1 MTSRDDVVGRLTLAS
16 GHPWGP
22 TRSGLTAE
30 AVAMAD
36 ELGDDQLAVDARL
49 ALAEARH
56 RGNEEWKGL
65 APFVWLLAR
74 LDKRPDLFDADRL
87 RRLGWAY
94 ERAVPAAAD
103 NPAVSIAQ
111 VRELEAGLRKFF
123 RFLGG
128 STHAI
133 HSSLLH
139 AAIML
144 GLEEEAAAQAAALRS
159 TAHDG
164 ADRAARADRATRAD
178 GEGRDPLRE
187 IEWANIH
194 EDWETAVT
202 AAAPVLDRRV
212 DGDDQPYAVQSEA
225 LLPLLALGHSQAAWD
240 AHVYS
245 YRRLR
250 FAPNVM
256 SYLGKHLEYLAL
268 SGRAARGLRIMRS
281 FVGRAN
287 EAQSARALMDLLSG
301 AVLVLRESE
310 REGRGAEPLDTG
322 VPSVAAWCPGPGI
335 GAGTPLNVARPL
347 FEEWACHIA
356 ARYDARN
363 GNSAVS
369 SRLSKGL
376 AREPFIR
383 ADAIVGRH
391 ARAGARTGAAEQ
403 ARPAERSPGTE
414 RVAPAEEVRPTRR
427 TRRAEQARRAE
438 RARSTGRSGRT
449 GLVAVPEGAGSA
461 EALERRSRLENPD
474 DTIIIE
480 RILDPVAPEGA
491 GSAEA
496 LERRSRLRKPDDT
509 IIIER
514 ALDSEEPEES
524 GPAGAPEEPR
534 VPEEPR
540 ALEEEPSETDPG
552 TRLAEE
558 PLPAGRPGPAEG
570 GRGPGDA
577 PERTAEVRVLRRT
590 GSAEEPDQTGDVE
603 EILRSWGRSGS
614 VDKARP
620 APAEPA
626 NLPDRIGAEAPG
638 SSAGPEEVGPAE
650 GPGAAGGSHRAQGM
664 AGAVPAPVVAVR
676 SGAEQDDDG
685 PRPSAVEPL
694 PLSDEPYPGVDLRA
708 PSPVGDAGGLL
719 RRLEIEL
726 RRPGQ
731 TIEHAFL
738 ITQAMRLGLVPDPD
752 QVGPEL
758 VRAARSLRCTVAD
771 REGDYERAID
781 ELAHLRAHLTGVAHP
796 LRLIELDLEALQVG
810 SKDDALHDR
819 STARTRADQLAH
831 AKELAEQLTAMAEP
845 LLDAP
850 AGHQAELVD
859 AYRSATAMVR
869 VLSDHDDHQGAAE
882 FLELA
887 RLIVPHVADFI
898 EPHDGALDDQ
908 LTLLEAGALL
918 ARGDVRG
925 ACALADAVLRRY
937 DPCPVVLAEAG
948 RSVLVR
954 ALMSLGETERAVT
967 QSRELL
973 NIHLSMGLEELA
985 GPLFGSLATALG
997 TSGRLLEAAEVLET
1011 ALVAGVPP
1019 ALADELR
1026 RTLISVM
1033 DQLDEAEGV
1042 RDNCLIVAES
1052 ALKRGETERGADYLL
1067 RAASASEKLGES
1079 ARASHMFERAAE
1091 LVDTSDN
1098 AGRVRCARHLRRAG
1112 RAAVAESADLMAPA
1126 RPDEARALM
1135 SRAWDLIES
1144 VPDSRKYSR
1153 AVELGDWHDDMAWI
1167 LWRIGE
1173 HAEALDHCKR
1183 SFACY
1188 VSAKDRGTAA
1198 HPLTLMAL
1206 IHAEM
1211 GDDGAAREDIDR
1223 VRRLLGHQRWEGHPA
1238 LARVTS
1244 LEESLD
1250 KAS

>member
-30 AVAMAD
+30 AVDMAD
-36 ELGDDQLAVDARL
+36 ALGDDQLAVDARL

-56 RGNEEWKGL
+56 RGNEEWKGV

-144 GLEEEAAAQAAALRS
+144 GREEEAAAQAATLLSAVPA
-159 TAHDG
+159 AHDG
-164 ADRAARADRATRAD
+164 AGRAGRAD
-178 GEGRDPLRE
+178 GEDRDPLRE

-194 EDWETAVT
+194 EDWETSVT

-268 SGRAARGLRIMRS
+268 SGRAARGLRIMRG
-281 FVGRAN
+281 FVGRAD

-310 REGRGAEPLDTG
+310 RDGRGAEPLDTG

-347 FEEWACHIA
+347 FEDWACRIA

-363 GNSAVS
+363 GNTAVS
-369 SRLSKGL
+369 SRLTKGL
-376 AREPFIR
+376 AREPFIH

-391 ARAGARTGAAEQ
+391 ARAGARAAGAADRAQ
-403 ARPAERSPGTE
+403 GAERLREAEQVG
-414 RVAPAEEVRPTRR
+414 PAGEARPTRR
-427 TRRAEQARRAE
+427 IRRAEQARRA
-438 RARSTGRSGRT
+438 GDSGRA
-449 GLVAVPEGAGSA
+449 GLVA
-461 EALERRSRLENPD
+461 
-474 DTIIIE
+474 
-480 RILDPVAPEGA
+480 APEGVGA
-491 GSAEA
+491 GEEA
-496 LERRSRLRKPDDT
+496 HEHRDRVRKPDDT
-509 IIIER
+509 IIIDR
-514 ALDSEEPEES
+514 VLDPEETEEPGAGEEAHERQDRVRKPDDTIIIDRVLDPEETEEP
-524 GPAGAPEEPR
+524 GAGRPAAAAEEPGALGEPAGAGHKARSADGPE
-534 VPEEPR
+534 
-540 ALEEEPSETDPG
+540 
-552 TRLAEE
+552 
-558 PLPAGRPGPAEG
+558 PAED
-570 GRGPGDA
+570 GRE
-577 PERTAEVRVLRRT
+577 PEQPPTRSAEVRVLGKT
-590 GSAEEPDQTGDVE
+590 GSTEGPGQSGNVE

-614 VDKARP
+614 TGRAEPV
-620 APAEPA
+620 PAEPTNA
-626 NLPDRIGAEAPG
+626 PDGLRGFETPGASEDPAETGPAEVPGATDGPRGAEADTTPT
-638 SSAGPEEVGPAE
+638 
-650 GPGAAGGSHRAQGM
+650 
-664 AGAVPAPVVAVR
+664 PVAAVR
-676 SGAEQDDDG
+676 SGASGDDDG
-685 PRPSAVEPL
+685 PLPLAVGPRSADGEPL
-694 PLSDEPYPGVDLRA
+694 PLGDEPYPGVDLRA
-708 PSPVGDAGGLL
+708 PSAVGDANELL

-726 RRPGQ
+726 RRPGR
-731 TIEHAFL
+731 TLEHMFL
-738 ITQAMRLGLVPDPD
+738 VTQAMTRGLVPDPGR
-752 QVGPEL
+752 VGPEL

-810 SKDDALHDR
+810 GKDDDLHDR
-819 STARTRADQLAH
+819 TTARTRADQLAH
-831 AKELAEQLTAMAEP
+831 AKGLAEQLTAMAEP

-850 AGHQAELVD
+850 MGHQAELVD
-859 AYRSATAMVR
+859 ACRSTTAMVR
-869 VLSDHDDHQGAAE
+869 VLSAHDDHQGAAE

-887 RLIVPHVADFI
+887 RLIVPYVADFI
-898 EPHDGALDDQ
+898 EPSDGALDDQ
-908 LTLLEAGALL
+908 LTLLEADALL
-918 ARGDVRG
+918 ARGDARG
-925 ACALADAVLRRY
+925 AVARADAVLRRY

-973 NIHLSMGLEELA
+973 NIHTSLGLEALA
-985 GPLFGSLATALG
+985 GPLFGSLAASLG
-997 TSGRLLEAAEVLET
+997 ASGRLLEAAEVLET
-1011 ALVAGVPP
+1011 ALSADVPP
-1019 ALADELR
+1019 TLAEELR
-1026 RTLISVM
+1026 RTLISTM
-1033 DQLDEAEGV
+1033 ERLGEREGV
-1042 RDNCLIVAES
+1042 RDNCLVVAES

-1067 RAASASEKLGES
+1067 RAATASEKLGEGS
-1079 ARASHMFERAAE
+1079 RASHMFERAAG

-1098 AGRVRCARHLRRAG
+1098 AGRVRCARYLRRAG
-1112 RAAVAESADLMAPA
+1112 RAAVAESADLMTPA

-1135 SRAWDLIES
+1135 SRAWDLIEA

-1167 LWRIGE
+1167 LWRVGE

-1183 SFACY
+1183 SFSCY

-1206 IHAEM
+1206 IHAET
-1211 GDDGAAREDIDR
+1211 GDDKAAREDIDR

-1238 LARVTS
+1238 LERVTS
-1244 LEESLD
+1244 LEEALD

>member
-133 HSSLLH
+133 HSGLLH

-144 GLEEEAAAQAAALRS
+144 GLEEEAAAEAAALRS
-159 TAHDG
+159 AG
-164 ADRAARADRATRAD
+164 ADDAGRAGRADH
-178 GEGRDPLRE
+178 ESRDPLRE

-212 DGDDQPYAVQSEA
+212 EGDDQPYAVQSEA

-250 FAPNVM
+250 YAPNVM

-268 SGRAARGLRIMRS
+268 SGRAARGLRIMRG
-281 FVGRAN
+281 FVGRAD

-310 REGRGAEPLDTG
+310 RDGRGAEPLDTG

-347 FEEWACHIA
+347 FEEWACRIA

-363 GNSAVS
+363 GNAAVS
-369 SRLSKGL
+369 SRLRKGL
-376 AREPFIR
+376 AREPFVD

-391 ARAGARTGAAEQ
+391 ARAGAGAVE
-403 ARPAERSPGTE
+403 PAQGAGPQDAGSQPVGRSRAAD
-414 RVAPAEEVRPTRR
+414 RVGPVEEVRSTRR
-427 TRRAEQARRAE
+427 SRRAEEAGRAQRGRRAE
-438 RARSTGRSGRT
+438 GLRSAGGARRG
-449 GLVAVPEGAGSA
+449 GLVALPEGAGPA
-461 EALERRSRLENPD
+461 EETQAHQDRSWNPD

-480 RILDPVAPEGA
+480 RVLDPQASEAPGA
-491 GSAEA
+491 GRPVEVSGAGWPEAAEA
-496 LERRSRLRKPDDT
+496 AEAAAKASEESQGPQSRPWSPDDT
-509 IIIER
+509 IIIESVR
-514 ALDSEEPEES
+514 EPEAPAEP
-524 GPAGAPEEPR
+524 GPAAGGRKPEEP
-534 VPEEPR
+534 PE
-540 ALEEEPSETDPG
+540 AS
-552 TRLAEE
+552 
-558 PLPAGRPGPAEG
+558 
-570 GRGPGDA
+570 
-577 PERTAEVRVLRRT
+577 AEVRVLGRP
-590 GSAEEPDQTGDVE
+590 GAAEEPEQTGDVE
-603 EILRSWGRSGS
+603 EILRSWGRPGGAGRAEP
-614 VDKARP
+614 V
-620 APAEPA
+620 PAEPT
-626 NLPDRIGAEAPG
+626 NLPDGIRQLEAPG
-638 SSAGPEEVGPAE
+638 APAGPERAGSVGE
-650 GPGAAGGSHRAQGM
+650 PGSAGGSRRARGP
-664 AGAVPAPVVAVR
+664 AGTAPAPVVAA
-676 SGAEQDDDG
+676 SPAMGHDDG
-685 PRPSAVEPL
+685 APRPSAVEPL
-694 PLSDEPYPGVDLRA
+694 PFGDAPYPGVDLRA
-708 PSPVGDAGGLL
+708 PSAVVDAGGLL

-726 RRPGQ
+726 RRPGR
-731 TIEHAFL
+731 TLEHAFL
-738 ITQAMRLGLVPDPD
+738 ITQAMRLGLMPDPE

-758 VRAARSLRCTVAD
+758 VRAARSLRYTVAD
-771 REGDYERAID
+771 REGDYGRAID
-781 ELAHLRAHLTGVAHP
+781 ELARLRAYLTGVAHP

-887 RLIVPHVADFI
+887 RLVVPHVADFI

-908 LTLLEAGALL
+908 LTLLEAGAVL
-918 ARGDVRG
+918 ARGDARG
-925 ACALADAVLRRY
+925 AGALADAVLRRY
-937 DPCPVVLAEAG
+937 DPCPVVLAVAG

-954 ALMSLGETERAVT
+954 ALMSLGETERAVA
-967 QSRELL
+967 QSRDLL
-973 NIHLSMGLEELA
+973 DIHMSVGLEALA
-985 GPLFGSLATALG
+985 GPLFGSLAASLG
-997 TSGRLLEAAEVLET
+997 ASGRLLEAAEVLET
-1011 ALVAGVPP
+1011 ALATDVPP
-1019 ALADELR
+1019 TLAEELR
-1026 RTLISVM
+1026 CTLISTM
-1033 DQLDEAEGV
+1033 ERLGEEEGV
-1042 RDNCLIVAES
+1042 RDNCLVVAES
-1052 ALKRGETERGADYLL
+1052 ALKRGEAERGADYLL
-1067 RAASASEKLGES
+1067 RAASASEKLGET

-1098 AGRVRCARHLRRAG
+1098 AGRVRCARYLRRAG
-1112 RAAVAESADLMAPA
+1112 RAAVAESADLTTPV
-1126 RPDEARALM
+1126 RPDKARALM
-1135 SRAWDLIES
+1135 SRAWDLIEA

-1167 LWRIGE
+1167 LWRVGE

-1183 SFACY
+1183 SFTCY

-1211 GDDGAAREDIDR
+1211 GDSKAAREDIGR

-1238 LARVTS
+1238 LERVTS
-1244 LEESLD
+1244 LEEALD

>member
-164 ADRAARADRATRAD
+164 AGRAPRAARAD

-194 EDWETAVT
+194 EDWEAAVT
-202 AAAPVLDRRV
+202 AAAPVLDRKV

-369 SRLSKGL
+369 TRLSKGL

-403 ARPAERSPGTE
+403 ARPAERSPGAE

-438 RARSTGRSGRT
+438 RARSTGRSGRA

-461 EALERRSRLENPD
+461 EAQ
-474 DTIIIE
+474 
-480 RILDPVAPEGA
+480 
-491 GSAEA
+491 
-496 LERRSRLRKPDDT
+496 ERRSRLRKPDDT

-514 ALDSEEPEES
+514 ALDSEEPEGS
-524 GPAGAPEEPR
+524 GPAGS
-534 VPEEPR
+534 PEEPR
-540 ALEEEPSETDPG
+540 ALEEEPSETGPE
-552 TRLAEE
+552 APEE
-558 PLPAGRPGPAEG
+558 PLPAGRPGPAGRPLPAEG

-577 PERTAEVRVLRRT
+577 PERTAEVRVLRRA
-590 GSAEEPDQTGDVE
+590 GNAEEPDQTGDVE
-603 EILRSWGRSGS
+603 EILRSWGRSGRA
-614 VDKARP
+614 DKARP
-620 APAEPA
+620 TPAEPA
-626 NLPDRIGAEAPG
+626 NLPDRIGSEAPG
-638 SSAGPEEVGPAE
+638 SSAGPEDVGPAE
-650 GPGAAGGSHRAQGM
+650 GPGAAGGSHRAQGT

-676 SGAEQDDDG
+676 SGTERDDDG

-1033 DQLDEAEGV
+1033 EQLDEAEGV

-1167 LWRIGE
+1167 LWRVGE

>member
-164 ADRAARADRATRAD
+164 AGRAPRAARAD

-524 GPAGAPEEPR
+524 GPARAPEEPRAPEESR

-540 ALEEEPSETDPG
+540 DLEEEPSETDPG

-558 PLPAGRPGPAEG
+558 PEPAAG

-626 NLPDRIGAEAPG
+626 NLPDRIGAETPG

-650 GPGAAGGSHRAQGM
+650 GPGAAGGSHRAQGR

-676 SGAEQDDDG
+676 SGAERDDDG

-1033 DQLDEAEGV
+1033 EQLDEAEGV